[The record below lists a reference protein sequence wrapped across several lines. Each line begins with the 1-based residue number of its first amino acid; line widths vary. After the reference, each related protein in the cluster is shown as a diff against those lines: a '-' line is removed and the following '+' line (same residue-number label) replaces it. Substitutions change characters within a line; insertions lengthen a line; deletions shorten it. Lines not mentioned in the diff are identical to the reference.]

1 MITYYVDVA
10 KYQTSDL
17 SAFKR
22 AGATGAIVQLT
33 VGTSIK
39 APKASAQI
47 HSAHVLGLHRLFYH
61 YCTFGHSVT
70 QAEKEADFACNR
82 AKELGYE
89 TIHIFADWEWQD
101 NDTRGTVSQNTAAIL
116 AFMRRVHK
124 HGFTTGLYSSASL
137 LRTKIDTKPI
147 IKEFGSCL
155 WVASYPSTGRTDT
168 ANLNYFPSMD
178 GVTIWQFTDNW
189 RGLKVDG
196 NLVVYDPFKLK
207 KVQGTEPKPTKPK
220 PKVASVS
227 HETYEITGS
236 NIVIKKV

>member
-1 MITYYVDVA
+1 MGTYYVDVA

-33 VGTSIK
+33 VGTTIK

-82 AKELGYE
+82 AKELGYKS
-89 TIHIFADWEWQD
+89 IHIFADWEWQD

-116 AFMRRVHK
+116 AFMRRVRK

-137 LRTKIDTKPI
+137 LRTKIDTKSI

-155 WVASYPSTGRTDT
+155 WVASYPTTGRTDK

-189 RGLKVDG
+189 KGLKVDG

-220 PKVASVS
+220 QKVVNVS
-227 HETYEITGS
+227 RETYEISGE
-236 NIVIKKV
+236 NITIKKV

>member
-1 MITYYVDVA
+1 MSTYYVD
-10 KYQTSDL
+10 TSKFQSADL
-17 SAFKR
+17 TGFKR

-33 VGTSIK
+33 VGSSIK

-70 QAEKEADFACNR
+70 EAEKEADFACSR
-82 AKELGYE
+82 AKELGYKS
-89 TIHIFADWEWQD
+89 IHIFADWEWQD
-101 NDTRGTVSQNTAAIL
+101 NDTKGSISQNTAAIL

-137 LRTKIDTKPI
+137 LRTKINTKPI

-155 WVASYPSTGRTDT
+155 WVASYPSTGRTDA

-189 RGLKVDG
+189 KGLKVDG
-196 NLVVYDPFKLK
+196 NLVVYDPLKLK
-207 KVQGTEPKPTKPK
+207 KVQGTDPKPTKPK
-220 PKVASVS
+220 PKVASVPR
-227 HETYEITGS
+227 ETYKISGE